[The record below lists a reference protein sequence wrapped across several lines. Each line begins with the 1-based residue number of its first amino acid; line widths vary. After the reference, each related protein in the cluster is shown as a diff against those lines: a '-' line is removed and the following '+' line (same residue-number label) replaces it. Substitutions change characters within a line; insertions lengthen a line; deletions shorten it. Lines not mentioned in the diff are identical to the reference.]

1 MGVVIARVDSRLIH
15 GQVLEAWV
23 PHLRADMILVVGSRE
38 SRDPFQRALLEAL
51 GSPRLRI
58 RVVSPEEAASV
69 AEREGPGHRI
79 LLLFPGVEQAFR
91 AFEQGLR
98 FDRLNLGNVHPREGS
113 HPVTR
118 SVFLTPEDEQ
128 ELLAL
133 ARQGVEIEARAVP
146 ADRSPDV
153 VGLIRAEGR
162 A

>member
-23 PHLRADMILVVGSRE
+23 PHLRADTIVVVGSRE

-51 GSPRLRI
+51 GSSRLRVQ
-58 RVVSPEEAASV
+58 VVSPEEAARVVESE
-69 AEREGPGHRI
+69 ASGHRI
-79 LLLFPGVEQAFR
+79 LLLFPAVEQAFR
-91 AFEQGLR
+91 AFEHGLR

-133 ARQGVEIEARAVP
+133 ASRGVEIDARAVP

-153 VGLIRAEGR
+153 LGRIREEGR